1 MRRFCLSFIAL
12 IVISGVPSVAADQT
26 SVERMLKENK
36 VYLEFLDTCITNLG
50 GKEGDAF
57 FNVCEMQFNADV
69 SFLQSDYSRAF
80 KYIYGSQGKQIPLYV
95 EVLSRYYLEEAKGI
109 LDKIAPNVIKSKN
122 APARLYL
129 TLGYRDRAVSSNTQT
144 VADASHPRL
153 YSDKLYKYQEAV
165 KVARRSMRYAFL
177 ALFESRD
184 IETKK
189 YIYAHLLEIER
200 ESGNVFYNRFLDKS
214 GEPFNQELV
223 IPFDDYEIRFQKEMD
238 ERKSKQSDSST
249 VTDKGT
255 DKTADKTVRKEPPM
269 PAFEKKVEREVRFR
283 QERRVAEYLRD
294 AEFGKADDIIV
305 KYVDDFNFKLI
316 QAMIEVL
323 QAKEK
328 ELGLDFERAKIHHA
342 DNYGRLVKPSLYDSF
357 SAKLKVRDD
366 ISKKKGTADITDRPM
381 DQSPNAAD
389 TKKTQDGSKDTSSKD
404 KNTTETNSSVSKDK
418 TETPDAGKKTSD
430 GK

>member
-1 MRRFCLSFIAL
+1 M
-12 IVISGVPSVAADQT
+12 ISGVPSIAADQT

-36 VYLEFLDTCITNLG
+36 GYLEFLDTCITNLG

-95 EVLSRYYLEEAKGI
+95 DVLSRYYLEEAKGI

-165 KVARRSMRYAFL
+165 KVARRSIRYAFL

-200 ESGNVFYNRFLDKS
+200 ENGNVFYNRFLDKT

-223 IPFDDYEIRFQKEMD
+223 IPFDDYEIRFKKEMD
-238 ERKSKQSDSST
+238 DRKSKQSDAPA
-249 VTDKGT
+249 VTDKADKGT
-255 DKTADKTVRKEPPM
+255 DKTVDKAVRKEPPM

-283 QERRVAEYLRD
+283 QERRAAEYLRD

-316 QAMIEVL
+316 QATIEVL

-381 DQSPNAAD
+381 DQSTVNANDA
-389 TKKTQDGSKDTSSKD
+389 TKTQDGSKDNSAKD
-404 KNTTETNSSVSKDK
+404 KNTTETKKPVSKDN
-418 TETPDAGKKTSD
+418 TETKDTGKKTSD